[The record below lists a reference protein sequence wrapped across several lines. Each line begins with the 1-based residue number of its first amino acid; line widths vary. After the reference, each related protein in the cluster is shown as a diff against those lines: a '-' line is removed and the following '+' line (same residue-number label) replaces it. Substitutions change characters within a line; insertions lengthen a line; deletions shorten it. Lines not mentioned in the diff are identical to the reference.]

1 MIDLE
6 AGTIILPISLAMWLV
21 ALATFGLMMAG
32 IAFVVA
38 TYSLFQRHN
47 MHKET
52 TNYVRLLTQANNYAA
67 MLQAQVGY
75 KNEKD
80 PETSERLIELKR

>member
-1 MIDLE
+1 MIDPE
-6 AGTIILPISLAMWLV
+6 AGTIVLPITLTMWMA
-21 ALATFGLMMAG
+21 ALAAFGLMMAG

-52 TNYVRLLTQANNYAA
+52 MHYVRLLTQANNYAA
-67 MLQAQVGY
+67 MLEAQKPM
-75 KNEKD
+75 KNDKD
-80 PETSERLIELKR
+80 PLTAERLLELQR